1 MPDDWRIDASA
12 FGVVLMLCGLAYAA
26 SVFGAAAVGF
36 WYFGP
41 LMITNGYLI
50 LYTWLQHTHPDVP
63 HYGSDAYS
71 RLKGAL
77 CTIDRP
83 YMWIVD
89 HCHHHIGTTHV
100 AHHLYSSVPCY
111 RAMALTGPSSQS
123 SETCTSTT
131 RSQYTLRFGT
141 RPRPATSEQRR
152 ASAQPCSLL
161 LFSLLCSLCF
171 CVGRR
176 RSSDLELG
184 AFRSVKGDAGTQY
197 YHKKDGSPNFGER
210 EIQTAIAPPFT

>member
-111 RAMALTGPSSQS
+111 RAMALTEAIKPILGDLYLYDPKPIYAAVWDAAT
-123 SETCTSTT
+123 TCH
-131 RSQYTLRFGT
+131 L
-141 RPRPATSEQRR
+141 
-152 ASAQPCSLL
+152 
-161 LFSLLCSLCF
+161 
-171 CVGRR
+171 
-176 RSSDLELG
+176 
-184 AFRSVKGDAGTQY
+184 
-197 YHKKDGSPNFGER
+197 
-210 EIQTAIAPPFT
+210 